1 MIKISQLSCSLLG
14 FSFLGILHTSITFG
28 ILIGIALVSII
39 IEYRNHIKKWFFRK
53 HETVLLY
60 LLIFFIL
67 SLFISC
73 LNSSH
78 FFRSLGVS
86 FYLTIFMLSSFLIY
100 KFLTKKIDNVD
111 YTLKCLSYSIII
123 STLII
128 FIYNLIHLDIY
139 FDEKGINVGEVRKF
153 KGVVNL
159 ITLLVCLFP
168 FFSEKINKRKYIF
181 SLLILLLI
189 PILIVSNSKSSILGI
204 VGGSVFLILYL
215 ISKYFSN
222 KKVFISFILLFSFL
236 SFSFLSN
243 YLPKDSEE
251 HIDNT
256 VFKIPTYILDP
267 HRQFIWG
274 FVIENLN
281 KQPFFG
287 IGPDTSNFVE
297 GSQRDV
303 GHWATGDMNFI
314 PSHPHNFILELILEI
329 GFVGSLCYLFLI
341 LSTNFIFLK
350 DKSTAIP
357 LIFFNGYFW
366 SSSLVTFSFWN
377 AWWQGSYFFILAILF
392 SKIKFDFSKIR

>member
-1 MIKISQLSCSLLG
+1 MIRVSQFSCSLLG

-28 ILIGIALVSII
+28 ILIGIALISII
-39 IEYRNHIKKWFFRK
+39 IEHRNHIKKWFFRK
-53 HETVLLY
+53 HETILLG
-60 LLIFFIL
+60 LLISFIL

-78 FFRSLGVS
+78 FSRSLGVS
-86 FYLTIFMLSSFLIY
+86 IYLTIFILSSFLIY
-100 KFLTKKIDNVD
+100 KFLTERIDNID
-111 YTLKCLSYSIII
+111 STLKYLCYSIII

-128 FIYNLIHLDIY
+128 FIYNLIHLDVYI
-139 FDEKGINVGEVRKF
+139 DEKGINVGEVRKF

-181 SLLILLLI
+181 SLLMFLLI

-204 VGGSVFLILYL
+204 IGGSVFLVLYL

-222 KKVFISFILLFSFL
+222 KKVFISFILLSGFL
-236 SFSFLSN
+236 FFSFLSN
-243 YLPKDSEE
+243 YLPKGSEK

-256 VFKIPTYILDP
+256 VFKIPTYIIDP

-274 FVIENLN
+274 FVVNNLN
-281 KQPFFG
+281 NEPFFG
-287 IGPDTSNFVE
+287 IGPDTSNFIE
-297 GSQRDV
+297 GSQRDI

-314 PSHPHNFILELILEI
+314 PSHPHNFILEIILEI
-329 GFVGSLCYLFLI
+329 GIVGSLCFLFLI

-350 DKSTAIP
+350 DRSKIIP
-357 LIFFNGYFW
+357 LIFLNGYYW
-366 SSSLVTFSFWN
+366 TSSLVTFSFWN

-392 SKIKFDFSKIR
+392 SKVKFDL

>member
-1 MIKISQLSCSLLG
+1 MIRVSQFSCSLLG

-28 ILIGIALVSII
+28 ILIGIALISII
-39 IEYRNHIKKWFFRK
+39 IEHRNHIKKWFFRK
-53 HETVLLY
+53 HETILLG
-60 LLIFFIL
+60 LLISFIL

-78 FFRSLGVS
+78 FLRSLGVS
-86 FYLTIFMLSSFLIY
+86 IYLTIFILSSFLIY
-100 KFLTKKIDNVD
+100 KFLTERIDNID
-111 YTLKCLSYSIII
+111 STLKYLCYSIII

-128 FIYNLIHLDIY
+128 FIYNLIHLDVYI
-139 FDEKGINVGEVRKF
+139 DEKGINVGEVRKF

-181 SLLILLLI
+181 SLLMFLLI

-204 VGGSVFLILYL
+204 IGGSVFLVLYL

-222 KKVFISFILLFSFL
+222 KKVFISFILLSGFL
-236 SFSFLSN
+236 FFSFLSN
-243 YLPKDSEE
+243 YLPKGSEK
-251 HIDNT
+251 HVDNT
-256 VFKIPTYILDP
+256 VFKIPTYIIDP

-274 FVIENLN
+274 FVVNNLN
-281 KQPFFG
+281 NEPFFG
-287 IGPDTSNFVE
+287 IGPDTSNFIE
-297 GSQRDV
+297 GSQRDI

-314 PSHPHNFILELILEI
+314 PSHPHNFILEIILEI
-329 GFVGSLCYLFLI
+329 GIVGSLCFLFLI

-350 DKSTAIP
+350 DRSKIIP
-357 LIFFNGYFW
+357 LIFLNGYYW
-366 SSSLVTFSFWN
+366 TSSLVTFSFWN

-392 SKIKFDFSKIR
+392 SKVKFDL

>member
-1 MIKISQLSCSLLG
+1 MIRVSQFSCSLLG

-28 ILIGIALVSII
+28 ILIGIALISII
-39 IEYRNHIKKWFFRK
+39 IEHRNHIKKWFFRK
-53 HETVLLY
+53 HETILLG
-60 LLIFFIL
+60 LLISFIL

-78 FFRSLGVS
+78 FLRSLGVS
-86 FYLTIFMLSSFLIY
+86 IYLTIFILSSFLIY
-100 KFLTKKIDNVD
+100 KFLTERIDNID
-111 YTLKCLSYSIII
+111 STLKYLCYSIII

-128 FIYNLIHLDIY
+128 FIYNLIHLDVYI
-139 FDEKGINVGEVRKF
+139 DEKGINVGEVRKF

-181 SLLILLLI
+181 SLLMFLLI

-204 VGGSVFLILYL
+204 IGGSVFLVLYL

-222 KKVFISFILLFSFL
+222 KKVFISFILLSGFL
-236 SFSFLSN
+236 FFSFLSN
-243 YLPKDSEE
+243 YLPKGSEK
-251 HIDNT
+251 HVDNT
-256 VFKIPTYILDP
+256 VFKIPTYIIDP

-274 FVIENLN
+274 FVVNNLN
-281 KQPFFG
+281 NEPFFG
-287 IGPDTSNFVE
+287 IGPDTSNFIE
-297 GSQRDV
+297 GSQRDI

-314 PSHPHNFILELILEI
+314 PSHPHNFILEIILEI
-329 GFVGSLCYLFLI
+329 GIVGSLCFLFLI

-350 DKSTAIP
+350 DKSKIIP
-357 LIFFNGYFW
+357 LIFLNGYYW
-366 SSSLVTFSFWN
+366 TSSLVTFSFWN

-392 SKIKFDFSKIR
+392 SKVKFDL

>member
-1 MIKISQLSCSLLG
+1 MIRISQFSCSLLG

-28 ILIGIALVSII
+28 ILIGIALVTII
-39 IEYRNHIKKWFFRK
+39 FEYRNHIKKWFFKK
-53 HETVLLY
+53 HETVLVY
-60 LLIFFIL
+60 LLISFIL

-78 FFRSLGVS
+78 LFRSLGVS
-86 FYLTIFMLSSFLIY
+86 FYLIIFILSSFLIY
-100 KFLTKKIDNVD
+100 KFLTEKIDNID
-111 YTLKCLSYSIII
+111 HTLKYISYSIII

-128 FIYNLIHLDIY
+128 LIYNLIHLNIY
-139 FDEKGINVGEVRKF
+139 FDEKGLNVGEVRKF

-168 FFSEKINKRKYIF
+168 FFSEKINNRKYIF
-181 SLLILLLI
+181 SLLLLLLI
-189 PILIVSNSKSSILGI
+189 PILIISNSKSSILGI
-204 VGGSVFLILYL
+204 IGGSVFLVLYL

-222 KKVFISFILLFSFL
+222 KNVFITFVLLSSVLIFSFL
-236 SFSFLSN
+236 LN
-243 YLPKDSEE
+243 YLPKDTEK

-274 FVIENLN
+274 FVVKNLN

-287 IGPDTSNFVE
+287 IGPDTSNFIE
-297 GSQRDV
+297 GSQRDI

-314 PSHPHNFILELILEI
+314 PSHPHNFILEIILEI
-329 GFVGSLCYLFLI
+329 GFVGSLCFFFLI
-341 LSTNFIFLK
+341 FSTNFIFLK
-350 DKSTAIP
+350 DKSKAIP
-357 LIFFNGYFW
+357 LIFLNGYFW
-366 SSSLVTFSFWN
+366 TSSLVTFSFWN

-392 SKIKFDFSKIR
+392 SKIKFDFSKIG

>member
-1 MIKISQLSCSLLG
+1 MIRVSQFSCSLLG

-28 ILIGIALVSII
+28 ILIGIALISII
-39 IEYRNHIKKWFFRK
+39 IEHRNHIKKWFFRK
-53 HETVLLY
+53 HETILLG
-60 LLIFFIL
+60 LLISFIL

-78 FFRSLGVS
+78 FSRSLGVS
-86 FYLTIFMLSSFLIY
+86 IYLTIFILSSFLIY
-100 KFLTKKIDNVD
+100 KFLTERIDNID
-111 YTLKCLSYSIII
+111 STLKYLCYSIII

-128 FIYNLIHLDIY
+128 FIYNLIHLDVYI
-139 FDEKGINVGEVRKF
+139 DEKGINVGEVRKF

-181 SLLILLLI
+181 SLLMFLLI

-204 VGGSVFLILYL
+204 IGGSVFLVLYL

-222 KKVFISFILLFSFL
+222 KKVFISFILLSGFL
-236 SFSFLSN
+236 FFSFLSN
-243 YLPKDSEE
+243 YLPKGSEK
-251 HIDNT
+251 HVDNT
-256 VFKIPTYILDP
+256 VFKIPTYIIDP

-274 FVIENLN
+274 FVVNNLN
-281 KQPFFG
+281 NEPFFG
-287 IGPDTSNFVE
+287 IGPDTSNFIE
-297 GSQRDV
+297 GSQRDI

-314 PSHPHNFILELILEI
+314 PSHPHNFILEIILEI
-329 GFVGSLCYLFLI
+329 GIVGSLCFLFLI

-350 DKSTAIP
+350 DRSKIIP
-357 LIFFNGYFW
+357 LIFLNGYYW
-366 SSSLVTFSFWN
+366 TSSLVTFSFWN

-392 SKIKFDFSKIR
+392 SKVKFDL